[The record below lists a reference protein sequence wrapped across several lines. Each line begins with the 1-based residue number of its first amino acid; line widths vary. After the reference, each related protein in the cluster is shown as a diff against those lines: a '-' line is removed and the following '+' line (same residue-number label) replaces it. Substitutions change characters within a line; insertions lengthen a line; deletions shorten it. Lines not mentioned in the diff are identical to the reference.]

1 MPHDSEPIERLEFE
15 VRALVAE
22 HPPAWRDENKLVV
35 YEVGSPPGSEHGGRL
50 GYSRWREMRLPE
62 TVDPTAGAR
71 VAEGRTDV
79 YDYVPVLVG
88 GDAVEWH
95 VNFADPRLFVAYA
108 GSLFAQDEMQVAE
121 HPVLGA
127 LVEALRGG
135 GHRAMTKDDGRPTP
149 VLIMGVERRCRV
161 ATDRNAA
168 EGRPYGLYGNAFAR
182 ASKEAVRRAT
192 TRIDPPTITNLIAM
206 AAPSGGYGPYTEH
219 EIEYVLATAYTGFRA
234 AVLESARARGGPC
247 RVAVHSGFWGCGA
260 FGGNR
265 VLMLALQIVAAGMA
279 GLDRLV
285 LHTVS
290 PEGSR
295 PLADALHFVTQDLAR
310 EGGWTPADVVA
321 RIAAAGF
328 EWGVSDGN

>member
-1 MPHDSEPIERLEFE
+1 MHHESEPIERQEFE

-22 HPPAWRDENKLVV
+22 HPPAWRDANKLVV
-35 YEVGSPPGSEHGGRL
+35 YEIGCPPGSEHHGRL
-50 GYSRWREMRLPE
+50 CYSRWREMQLPE

-71 VAEGRTDV
+71 VAEGRADV
-79 YDYVPVLVG
+79 YDYAPAVAG

-108 GSLFAQDEMQVAE
+108 GALFAQDEMQVTE
-121 HPVLGA
+121 HPALGA
-127 LVEALRGG
+127 LVEALRAGG
-135 GHRAMTKDDGRPTP
+135 RRAMTVDGGRPTP
-149 VLIMGVERRCRV
+149 VLVMGVERRCRV
-161 ATDRNAA
+161 ATDHNAA
-168 EGRPYGLYGNAFAR
+168 EGRPHGLYGNAFAR
-182 ASKEAVRRAT
+182 ASQEAVRRAT
-192 TRIDPPTITNLIAM
+192 TRIDPPTITNLVAM
-206 AAPSGGYGPYTEH
+206 AAPSGGYGLYSGH

-265 VLMLALQIVAAGMA
+265 VLMLALQTIAAGMA

-290 PEGSR
+290 PDGNK
-295 PLADALHFVTQDLAR
+295 PLADALHFVTQDLAHA
-310 EGGWTPADVVA
+310 GGWTPADLVA